1 MNPRSQTAP
10 ILFETMDGHVKKDKQ
25 VDVLRLAAGNLAKS
39 AGFVEG
45 LKEILGLLER
55 NCDLVLGRINFLD
68 GVVDVG
74 REIKA
79 PLSGLQ
85 ADRFH
90 DPQVEEAIASSMQ
103 EVLRTWKPKML
114 PVTGFDGT
122 RFHGT
127 FQIDRAL
134 QLYVLSQP
142 IKFGE
147 RKMGTLTTVKVCHG
161 NFDPKSE
168 QSFLSILCSLIAQSA
183 MINRFYPDHDL
194 SVVNIPALS
203 GRLPFDRSHIV
214 GNSKTMESVFELM
227 QQVADADT
235 TVLILGESGVG
246 KELIADALHRNSSRR
261 SHPFVKVNC
270 AALPETLLESEL
282 FGHEKGAFTGAH
294 TQKKGRFELANGG
307 TIFLDEIG
315 DLSPATQIK
324 LLRVLQQ
331 REFERLGGIST
342 IKVDVRIIA
351 ATNCD
356 LSRMIETNQF
366 RQDLYYRLNVFP
378 LHVPPLRE
386 RKTDIMPMTDF
397 FIEKYRKVHNKNI
410 RRISTPAIDMLTSY
424 HWPGNVRELENCI
437 ERAVL
442 LTNEGVIRG
451 HHLPPSL
458 QIAESSGV
466 ESGNNLKAM
475 MESMERELIVD
486 SLKSSKGN
494 MAKAARELGLTERV
508 MGLRARKYHLDPK
521 NFRKP
526 HAHQ

>member
-10 ILFETMDGHVKKDKQ
+10 IMFESTETGPRKDRQ
-25 VDVLRLAAGNLAKS
+25 VEVLKLAAGNLEKS

-45 LKEILGLLER
+45 LKEILGALDR
-55 NCDLVLGRINFLD
+55 TCDLVMGRIDFLD

-74 REIKA
+74 REIRA
-79 PLSGLQ
+79 PGS
-85 ADRFH
+85 DRYQ
-90 DPQVEEAIASSMQ
+90 DPQVDEAVQFSIQ
-103 EVLRTWKPKML
+103 DVLRTWKAKML
-114 PVTGFDGT
+114 PIPSFDST

-127 FQIDRAL
+127 FQLDRQP
-134 QLYVLSQP
+134 QLYTLSHP
-142 IKFGE
+142 IKFGD
-147 RKMGTLTTVKVCHG
+147 RKMGTLTAVKVCHG
-161 NFDPKSE
+161 NFDPKAE
-168 QSFLSILCSLIAQSA
+168 QSFLGILCAMIAQSA
-183 MINRFYPDHDL
+183 MINRFYPDHEM
-194 SVVNIPALS
+194 SVVNLTVLNGKLA
-203 GRLPFDRSHIV
+203 FDRSHIV
-214 GNSKTMESVFELM
+214 GNSKAMESVFELM
-227 QQVADADT
+227 QQVSDADT

-246 KELIADALHRNSSRR
+246 KELIADGLHRNSSRR
-261 SHPFVKVNC
+261 GKPFIKVNC

-294 TQKKGRFELANGG
+294 VQKKGRFELAHGG

-315 DLSPATQIK
+315 DLSSATQIK

-331 REFERLGGIST
+331 REFERLGGVTT
-342 IKVDVRIIA
+342 IKTDVRIIT
-351 ATNCD
+351 ATNRD
-356 LSRMIETNQF
+356 LDRMIETNQF

-378 LHVPPLRE
+378 LHVPPLSE
-386 RKTDIMPMTDF
+386 RKTDIMPITDF
-397 FIEKYRKVHNKNI
+397 FIEKYRRIHNKNI

-424 HWPGNVRELENCI
+424 HWPGNVRELENCV

-458 QIAESSGV
+458 QIAESTGV
-466 ESGNNLKAM
+466 EAGSNLKTM
-475 MESMERELIVD
+475 LESMERELILD

-494 MAKAARELGLTERV
+494 MAKAARDLGLTERV

-526 HAHQ
+526 QQE